1 MSSVPKPI
9 SIDCKFSALAIVN
22 VRAKLADGGAFLPD
36 GTQIL
41 TGFPFE
47 LEAHWGK
54 WLGSTVIESLKDC
67 NLVFLRTATDGWTSE
82 SLPVVDDVNARLG
95 EEVLGLFSV
104 LRLIDTIEYD
114 SAIKFDGY
122 LKSGQSYC
130 RTSSRLAHY
139 GVTRG
144 YSPWTIREAD
154 LLTATCHSA
163 SSNILY

>member
-22 VRAKLADGGAFLPD
+22 VRAKLEDGGAFLPD

-54 WLGSTVIESLKDC
+54 WLGSTVIESRKDC

-82 SLPVVDDVNARLG
+82 SLPVVDDVNARLPNPVTSGLPVIG
-95 EEVLGLFSV
+95 ERRNKTFP
-104 LRLIDTIEYD
+104 
-114 SAIKFDGY
+114 
-122 LKSGQSYC
+122 SGELWTASLNC
-130 RTSSRLAHY
+130 GKSRL
-139 GVTRG
+139 
-144 YSPWTIREAD
+144 SC
-154 LLTATCHSA
+154 ATLNYESNA
-163 SSNILY
+163 SVPCA